1 MLRQY
6 ELVDLV
12 KSYDPVAD
20 EDLLNRAYVFA
31 MKAHGNQTR
40 LSGDPYFSHPI
51 EVAGILTQLK
61 LDAQTI
67 VTALLH
73 DTIEDTETTYEEIN
87 YHFGR
92 EIADLVEGVTKLSNI
107 HFTDKQAKQAE
118 NFRKFFL
125 ATSKD
130 VRVLLVK
137 LADRLH
143 NMRTITHH
151 PNEVKRLAIAQET
164 MEIYAPLAG
173 RIGMQGFRDEF
184 EDRSFMVLNADARES
199 VVNRLNFLQKQSGD
213 SSKRIKEVIQTS
225 LAREGID
232 ALVYGRF
239 KRPYSVWC
247 KMERK
252 AISFEQLSDIIGFRV
267 IVDTKPDC
275 YRVLGVVHSQ
285 WKMVPERFRDY
296 ISTPKRNGY
305 QSIHTT
311 VIGPDDQ
318 RVELQ
323 VRTKDMHE
331 VAETGVAAH
340 WNYKEATYQIG
351 TDKGKG
357 RKENGAEDSSGTL
370 RESLFRDLKGLADL
384 FEGDES
390 SADFLEH
397 TKMEMYSDHVF
408 VFSPK
413 GDLISLPRG
422 STPIDFAYA
431 VHTTIGD
438 TCVGAKINGHHR
450 PLRTALQN
458 GDSVEILCS
467 KAQGPTPDWE
477 SMVVTGRARSAIRR
491 SVKQRRREDFI
502 DLGKKIVESAFSR
515 QDLNCSESA
524 LNEAL
529 PRLKINSLDDL
540 YTDIGASLVP
550 IEDVVSAVYPSMK
563 NKLFKRKTGKKRKA
577 IGPDESAPAHSG
589 VSIPLEGLTPGLAV
603 HLAPCCHP
611 LPGDRIV
618 GVTSS
623 GKGIEVHTIDCIHLE
638 EGKDDWL
645 DLRWQDN
652 PGEEFSAIGRIEMTV
667 TNEPG
672 ALGEIAGIIAR
683 LNGNITNVRFL
694 DQDDYYARLDV
705 DIAVDDV
712 KHLLAIISALRAT
725 SVVNEVERKRATQL
739 LPGIESA

>member
-12 KSYDPVAD
+12 KSYDPSSD

-31 MKAHGNQTR
+31 MKAHGTQTR
-40 LSGDPYFSHPI
+40 LSGDAYFSHPI

-73 DTIEDTETTYEEIN
+73 DTIEDTDTTYEDIK
-87 YHFGR
+87 YHFGG

-107 HFTDKQAKQAE
+107 HFSSSQIRQAE

-125 ATSKD
+125 ATSRD

-143 NMRTITHH
+143 NMRTIRHH
-151 PNEVKRLAIAQET
+151 PDETKRRAIAQET

-184 EDRSFMVLNADARES
+184 EDRSFAVLNSDARDS
-199 VVNRLNFLQKQSGD
+199 VVNRLNFLQQQSGD
-213 SSKRIKEVIQTS
+213 SSEHIKEVIQSS
-225 LAREGID
+225 LAKQGID
-232 ALVYGRF
+232 AMVYGRF

-267 IVDTKPDC
+267 IVENKPDC
-275 YRVLGVVHSQ
+275 YRALGVVHSE

-323 VRTKDMHE
+323 IRTRKMHE

-351 TDKGKG
+351 SDKGKG
-357 RKENGAEDSSGTL
+357 RAGDGADDASHSL

-384 FEGDES
+384 FESEES

-422 STPIDFAYA
+422 ATPIDFAYA

-438 TCVGAKINGHHR
+438 TCVGVKINGLHR
-450 PLRTALQN
+450 PLRTVLQN

-467 KAQGPTPDWE
+467 EAQGPTPDWE

-502 DLGKKIVESAFSR
+502 ELGRKVIEMAFRRHDLEFTENALHEAIQRLQVES
-515 QDLNCSESA
+515 
-524 LNEAL
+524 
-529 PRLKINSLDDL
+529 IDDL
-540 YTDIGASLVP
+540 YADVGASLVP
-550 IEDVVSAVYPSMK
+550 ISDVVTAAYPGLKRS
-563 NKLFKRKTGKKRKA
+563 LLKRKRRKKRLS
-577 IGPDESAPAHSG
+577 IGSEDSAQNISQM
-589 VSIPLEGLTPGLAV
+589 SIPLEGLTSGLAV
-603 HLAPCCHP
+603 HLAACCHP
-611 LPGDRIV
+611 LPGERIV
-618 GVTSS
+618 GLTSS
-623 GKGIEVHTIDCIHLE
+623 GKGIEVHAIDCDHLK
-638 EGKDDWL
+638 EGGAEDWL

-652 PGEEFSAIGRIEMTV
+652 PDENFSAIGRLEMTA

-672 ALGEIAGIIAR
+672 ALGEISGIIAR
-683 LNGNITNVRFL
+683 FNGNITNIRFI
-694 DQDDYYARLDV
+694 DQDDYYAHLEI

-712 KHLLAIISALRAT
+712 KHLLAIISALRAA
-725 SVVNEVERKRATQL
+725 SMVNEVERKRSSVDAA
-739 LPGIESA
+739 ES